1 MFGASPLQ
9 AGAPVASPGGLFGT
23 VAPSPG
29 GAFGT
34 PLFGQQQQRTTPTS
48 RKPSSRRR

>member
-1 MFGASPLQ
+1 MFGASPVP
-9 AGAPVASPGGLFGT
+9 AGAPAASPGGLFGT

-34 PLFGQQQQRTTPTS
+34 PLFGQQQRSTPTS